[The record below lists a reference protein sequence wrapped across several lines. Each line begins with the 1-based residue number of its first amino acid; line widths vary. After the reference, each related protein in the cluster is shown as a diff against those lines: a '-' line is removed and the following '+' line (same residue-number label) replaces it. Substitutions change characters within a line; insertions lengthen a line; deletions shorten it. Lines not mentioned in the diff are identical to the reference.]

1 MSTDSLVAYPKTA
14 KTHHPDCIHALFETQ
29 VRSTPD
35 ALALEADGIRFTY
48 RELNEEANRVA
59 HYLMEKGVRPEAIV
73 GCYLTRSPM
82 IVVYILAI
90 LKAGSAYLLLDTF
103 LPEMRLKH
111 MVSNARPRLILADA
125 DLPGVV
131 DYPLEQVVDV
141 VRLDEAKVHYSP
153 DNPSSPVQPHNM
165 AYLAYTSGSTGV
177 PKGVVITHAA
187 TANHARA
194 FNELFELTTADRT
207 PMLAPVAFDMAT
219 EEIIPALLAGATLM
233 VSAST
238 HDDMRLFHQEI
249 VDNRYTILNIPVP
262 LWYQWLE
269 YLQLHKLAVPDSL
282 RLVIVG
288 SDKILTKKF
297 REWQQVEGASKVDW
311 VAAYGTTETTITSSF
326 YLNAWRDNLDDEP
339 TIPIGKPITNTTMY
353 ILDAAGEP
361 VKGSEVGELYIGGA
375 GVARG
380 YYKLEDKTEA
390 SFVPDPF
397 SKVPHAR
404 MYKTGD
410 EARVRPDGT
419 IVCLGRKDSQVKI
432 RSLRIELEEIEAVL
446 LSCENIA
453 QAVAV
458 ARDKTTD
465 QPYIHAFVIMKQA
478 GEINEAAVRK
488 HARRYLHPLML
499 PKKITCLEAVPLTVS
514 GKLDRKRL
522 EQYNTDNEGV

>member
-1 MSTDSLVAYPKTA
+1 MPTDSAIVRPKTA
-14 KTHHPDCIHALFETQ
+14 DKIKQTCIHTLFEAQ
-29 VRSTPD
+29 VNATPN
-35 ALALEADGIRFTY
+35 ALALEANSICFTY
-48 RELNEEANRVA
+48 RELNQEANRIA
-59 HYLMEKGVRPEAIV
+59 HLLIEKGVRSEMIV
-73 GCYLTRSPM
+73 GCYLTRSAM
-82 IVVYILAI
+82 IVVYMLAI
-90 LKAGSAYLLLDTF
+90 LKAGGAYLLLDKF

-111 MVSNARPRLILADA
+111 MVNNAEPHLVVADGGLPGAINYPAARLI
-125 DLPGVV
+125 
-131 DYPLEQVVDV
+131 
-141 VRLDEAKVHYSP
+141 DESGLQASKIHYAS
-153 DNPSSPVQPHNM
+153 DNPTTSVQPHNM
-165 AYLAYTSGSTGV
+165 AYVAYTSGSTGV

-233 VSAST
+233 VSASK
-238 HDDMRLFHQEI
+238 HDDMRQFHQEI
-249 VDNRYTILNIPVP
+249 VDNRYTILNVPVP

-269 YLQLHKLAVPDSL
+269 YLQQHKLEVPDNL

-326 YLNAWRDNLDDEP
+326 YLNAWRDKLDDEP
-339 TIPIGKPITNTTMY
+339 TIPIGKPIANTTMY
-353 ILDAAGEP
+353 VLDAAGEP
-361 VKGSEVGELYIGGA
+361 VKGNEVGELYIGGA

-380 YYKLEDKTEA
+380 YYKLEGKTKA

-397 SKVPHAR
+397 SAVPHAR

-410 EARVRPDGT
+410 EARFRPDGM

-446 LSCENIA
+446 LGCEDVA

-458 ARDKTTD
+458 VKDKATD
-465 QPYIHAFVIMKQA
+465 QPYIHVFVIMKQG
-478 GEINEAAVRK
+478 GEFNEAAVRK

-499 PKKITCLEAVPLTVS
+499 PKKITCLEAVPLTAS